1 MKGLDLTVASLK
13 FPVNSQVF
21 WGMDRESPFDPKERS
36 EGHSY
41 F

>member
-1 MKGLDLTVASLK
+1 MKGLDLTVASLN
-13 FPVNSQVF
+13 FPADGQVF

-36 EGHSY
+36 ERHWY